1 MGAMMLSQREAFARV
16 CEHLVTH
23 DGYPGHCYSQYSR
36 LGDGTTEA
44 VDLGDGVTVT
54 IAGGDRDCSS
64 MVVTA
69 LKAVGVDVRGAS
81 YTGNLMN
88 ICDTGLFA
96 AHRRSNGRCVDGY
109 SARRGDIYLNVTHHT
124 AVCRY
129 GAYEE
134 GGDVL
139 MQFSGSEL
147 GTIDGAE
154 GDQTGRESNIKPF
167 YEYPWD
173 YTLSW
178 TSDGAMIGKDTDMT
192 NDQAAKLDAIYAEV
206 TRRDDVSGR
215 GFSMTTHEQLN
226 FMAGDLKATMTEV
239 LRRDDCS
246 DREDKQE
253 MTTHEHVKWL
263 AAEFKQMDERQQRM
277 DEKLD
282 AIIAK
287 LGE

>member
-1 MGAMMLSQREAFARV
+1 MLSQREAFARI

-23 DGYPGHCYSQYSR
+23 DGYPGHGYSQYSR
-36 LGDGTTEA
+36 LGDGTTET

-88 ICDTGLFA
+88 ICDTGLFT

-154 GDQTGRESNIKPF
+154 GDQTGRESNIKAF

-178 TSDGAMIGKDTDMT
+178 TSDGALIGKDTDMT
-192 NDQAAKLDAIYAEV
+192 DEQAEMLRKVYDQTFSTFDPSGRDVEMNDHDHIKFIAAKQAE
-206 TRRDDVSGR
+206 
-215 GFSMTTHEQLN
+215 
-226 FMAGDLKATMTEV
+226 MA
-239 LRRDDCS
+239 
-246 DREDKQE
+246 
-253 MTTHEHVKWL
+253 
-263 AAEFKQMDERQQRM
+263 
-277 DEKLD
+277 EKLD

>member
-1 MGAMMLSQREAFARV
+1 MLSQREAFARV

-23 DGYPGHCYSQYSR
+23 DGYPGHGYSQYSR
-36 LGDGTTEA
+36 EGDGTTET

-54 IAGGDRDCSS
+54 VAGGDRDCSS

-88 ICDTGLFA
+88 VCDTGLFK
-96 AHRRSNGRCVDGY
+96 AHRRSNGACVDGY

-134 GGDVL
+134 GGDTL

-178 TSDGAMIGKDTDMT
+178 TSDGAMIGRDTDMT
-192 NDQAAKLDAIYAEV
+192 DEQSAQLAEV
-206 TRRDDVSGR
+206 YRQVTR
-215 GFSMTTHEQLN
+215 T
-226 FMAGDLKATMTEV
+226 
-239 LRRDDCS
+239 DDCS
-246 DREDKQE
+246 GRSQQLNDHD
-253 MTTHEHVKWL
+253 HLKWL
-263 AAEFKQMDERQQRM
+263 AAKVQDNGERLARIEEM
-277 DEKLD
+277 LAEMASK
-282 AIIAK
+282 
-287 LGE
+287 

>member
-1 MGAMMLSQREAFARV
+1 MLSQREAFARV
-16 CEHLVTH
+16 CEHLCTH
-23 DGYPGHCYSQYSR
+23 DGYPGHGYSQYSR
-36 LGDGTTEA
+36 LGDGTSET

-69 LKAVGVDVRGAS
+69 LRAVGVDVHGAS

-88 ICDTGLFA
+88 ICRSGLFK
-96 AHRRSNGRCVDGY
+96 AHRRSGGACVDGY

-124 AVCRY
+124 AVCQH
-129 GAYEE
+129 GAHEP
-134 GGDVL
+134 GGDTL
-139 MQFSGSEL
+139 MQFSISER
-147 GTIDGAE
+147 GTVDGAE
-154 GDQTGRESNIKPF
+154 GDQTGRESNIKAF

-178 TSDGAMIGKDTDMT
+178 NGDGATIGEDTDMT
-192 NDQAAKLDAIYAEV
+192 DAQAAKLDAIYAEV

-215 GFSMTTHEQLN
+215 GVSMTTHEQLN

-239 LRRDDCS
+239 LRTDDCS

-263 AAEFKQMDERQQRM
+263 AAEFKQMDERQQQM

-282 AIIAK
+282 AIVAALSK
-287 LGE
+287 